1 MAVTGSVYSRE
12 IVSKQSKVESG
23 FYGDSAKPNSSP
35 THSGTPLKFI
45 FMNFCT
51 RNSEIWKKAQ
61 IIHALSKIFGP
72 NYSKITEL
80 KQSDTYFTSS
90 TCVSEITHN
99 SPLLI
104 CIPEIQKV
112 EKIIKNSCFEW
123 NFWAKTS
130 KFKAQQF

>member
-1 MAVTGSVYSRE
+1 MFAKITFYAKKIEKRSVGYP
-12 IVSKQSKVESG
+12 
-23 FYGDSAKPNSSP
+23 AKPNSSP
-35 THSGTPLKFI
+35 TNSGTPLKFI

-51 RNSEIWKKAQ
+51 RNSEKWKKAQ
-61 IIHALSKIFGP
+61 RIHALSKIFGA
-72 NYSKITEL
+72 NYSKISEL